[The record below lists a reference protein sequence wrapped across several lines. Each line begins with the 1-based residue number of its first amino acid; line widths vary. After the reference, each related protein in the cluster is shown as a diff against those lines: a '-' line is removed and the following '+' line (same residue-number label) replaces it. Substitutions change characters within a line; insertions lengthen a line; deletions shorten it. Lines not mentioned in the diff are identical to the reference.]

1 MRLLTQP
8 LPERF
13 GRQRLLT
20 LGVLIVAALA
30 AYEVSEYIISGNQ
43 ISLLLVAG
51 VLAGGAVVV
60 AVLTNWRRGLYFFFI
75 WLLVEDLARKY
86 LGNNMGVFF
95 AKDIL
100 VGLAY
105 FSFFLAYRRKEINLQ
120 VFRPPFRWALL
131 LLVWFAAIQMFNPAS
146 TSIFYGLLG
155 IKIYFYYVPLMVLA
169 YAFMDSELAL
179 RRFFFLN
186 VGLILVLA
194 SLGIVQAI
202 VGPTFL
208 NPEVLG
214 QDIRALSSLY
224 RAAPISGVVVYRPNA
239 TFVSAGRF
247 SNFLIVSWLVILGFT
262 GYLLLRNRRG
272 RLMAF
277 VGLAIT
283 AAGCLL
289 CASRGVFMWCAG
301 SSIVGAAAF
310 VWGAPWRQGEVR
322 RVLRTLVRVV
332 LGITLAVVLLLAT
345 YPEALMNRLAVY
357 SETLDPRSPATE
369 LVHRMWDYPVK
380 ALLLAFTY
388 DRWPYGYGLGSVSL
402 GVQYVTRFFNV
413 SPPAWG
419 VESGFGCIIIEMGI
433 VGLALWFVMGAALLV
448 SAWKVVRQLKGSP
461 WFPLGFIIFWYAF
474 LLLIPFTFQ
483 GLQAYQDFLLNSYVW
498 FLLGVLFRLPKIALS
513 EQFSPGAPVMPLASG
528 WTP

>member
-1 MRLLTQP
+1 MRLLTP
-8 LPERF
+8 SFPERF

-20 LGVLIVAALA
+20 LGFLIIAAVA
-30 AYEVSEYIISGNQ
+30 AYEVSQYIISGDQ

-51 VLAGGAVVV
+51 LLAGGAVVV
-60 AVLTNWRRGLYFFFI
+60 TVLTNWRRGLYFFFI

-86 LGNNMGVFF
+86 LGNNMAVFF

-100 VGLAY
+100 AGLVYLSFVLAY
-105 FSFFLAYRRKEINLQ
+105 LRKERNLQ
-120 VFRPPFRWALL
+120 VFRPPFLGALL
-131 LLVWFAAIQMFNPAS
+131 LLVWFAVIQLFNPAS
-146 TSIFYGLLG
+146 TTIFYGLLG
-155 IKIYFYYVPLMVLA
+155 LKIYFYYVPLMVIG
-169 YAFMDSELAL
+169 YALIDSESAL

-186 VGLILVLA
+186 VGLILVIV

-202 VGPTFL
+202 LGPTFL

-214 QDIRALSSLY
+214 QDIRTLSNLY

-247 SNFLIVSWLVILGFT
+247 SNFLTVSWLVILGFT
-262 GYLLLRNRRG
+262 GYLLLRSRRG
-272 RLMAF
+272 RLIAF
-277 VGLAIT
+277 MGLAIT

-310 VWGAPWRQGEVR
+310 MWGAPWRQGEVR
-322 RVLRTLVRVV
+322 RVLRTLVRIV

-388 DRWPYGYGLGSVSL
+388 DRWPYGYGIGSVSL

-413 SPPAWG
+413 LPPAWG
-419 VESGFGCIIIEMGI
+419 VESGFGSIIIEMGI
-433 VGLALWFVMGAALLV
+433 VGLALWFVMSAAV
-448 SAWKVVRQLKGSP
+448 IFSAWRVVRQLKGSP
-461 WFPLGFIIFWYAF
+461 WFPLGFMIFWYAF

-513 EQFSPGAPVMPLASG
+513 EQFSAGAPAIPPGSRWMP
-528 WTP
+528 